1 MIITMI
7 QALYDSRISMPQE
20 MEFYEKALEDIEFF
34 DISPQIYWLL
44 NQRGQLVQMPS
55 FFQERLKQKY
65 NCALY
70 QNMFIR
76 SQTKIALEKLEEAGI
91 QTIPLKGTFF
101 AEKYFGHLGARCT
114 SDIDL
119 LVHPFELE
127 RAVNCVKSLG
137 YIEQE
142 RIPSHFHW
150 SFSKPIPDSSI
161 PLTIELH
168 WDLMKEKTSDL
179 NLDEFWEQ
187 ATAMGSYRYI
197 KELSD
202 YHTFYMICLH
212 GWRHNL
218 CSLKYF
224 LDIIQMIYF
233 LQDNIDY
240 IRLQKDAAAH
250 KTLRR
255 IVRTLAIVYSYFP
268 HLAESKELPGEWK
281 VRLWWEYSSF
291 RVNKRSFKSYVN
303 WIYYHIF
310 DFDTVRHT
318 LTALFDCSYSVTNRT
333 YSGKIKKM
341 QEAVDS

>member
-1 MIITMI
+1 MIITLI
-7 QALYDSRISMPQE
+7 QALYDPRISMPQE

-44 NQRGQLVQMPS
+44 KQRGQLEKQTPS

-65 NCALY
+65 NGALY
-70 QNMFIR
+70 QNIFIQ
-76 SQTKIALEKLEEAGI
+76 SQTKMALEKLEEAGI

-119 LVHPFELE
+119 LVHPFDLE
-127 RAVNCVKSLG
+127 RAINCVKSLG

-150 SFSKPIPDSSI
+150 SFSKPIPDSPI

-179 NLDEFWEQ
+179 NMDEFWEQ
-187 ATAMGSYRYI
+187 ATARGSYRYI

-224 LDIIQMIYF
+224 LDIIQMIHI
-233 LQDNIDY
+233 LQDKIDY
-240 IRLQKDAAAH
+240 TCLQKDAAAH

-255 IVRTLAIVYSYFP
+255 TVRTLAIVYHYFP
-268 HLAESKELPGEWK
+268 HLAAIKELPVKKGIK
-281 VRLWWEYSSF
+281 LWWNYNAI
-291 RVNKRSFKSYVN
+291 RDRNNKTYMQYVN
-303 WIYYHIF
+303 WVYYEFF
-310 DFDTVRHT
+310 DFDSMKHT
-318 LTALFDCSYSVTNRT
+318 WAALVDFT
-333 YSGKIKKM
+333 YSIGNMRFWQKIKKM
-341 QEAVDS
+341 